1 MSKRKFKYFIKRQ
14 MVKLRTKRRLM
25 EYENATKNI
34 PEEELELFNKVSE
47 IAKNNK
53 SAIRFNPYSSE
64 ILIVLDHILVVLKNE
79 SVSIHNTSGFITLKL
94 QSSTY
99 ELLVARI
106 EKEANAE
113 RLSLKYDAKKRIIKF
128 INEIKN

>member
-1 MSKRKFKYFIKRQ
+1 MSKRKFKYFMKRK
-14 MVKLRTKRRLM
+14 MVKLRAKRRLM

-53 SAIRFNPYSSE
+53 SSIRFNPYSSE

-79 SVSIHNTSGFITLKL
+79 NVSIHNTSGFITLKL

>member
-99 ELLVARI
+99 ELLVSRI
-106 EKEANAE
+106 EKEANVE

>member
-14 MVKLRTKRRLM
+14 MVKLRAKRRLM

-99 ELLVARI
+99 ELLVSRI

>member
-14 MVKLRTKRRLM
+14 MVKLRAKRRLM

-64 ILIVLDHILVVLKNE
+64 ILIVLDHLLVVLKNE

-99 ELLVARI
+99 ELLVSRI

-113 RLSLKYDAKKRIIKF
+113 RLSLKDRKSVV
-128 INEIKN
+128 

>member
-1 MSKRKFKYFIKRQ
+1 MMKRKFRYFIKRKL
-14 MVKLRTKRRLM
+14 VKIRNKRRLM

-53 SAIRFNPYSSE
+53 NAIRFNPYSSE

-99 ELLVARI
+99 ELLVSRI

>member
-14 MVKLRTKRRLM
+14 MVKLRAKRRLM

-99 ELLVARI
+99 ELLVSRI
-106 EKEANAE
+106 EKEANVE

>member
-14 MVKLRTKRRLM
+14 MAKLRAKKRLM

-64 ILIVLDHILVVLKNE
+64 ILIVLDHVLVVLKNE

-99 ELLVARI
+99 ELLVSRI